1 MTNEKET
8 PTPQQEETETPASQQ
23 EEVEIP
29 ATQQE
34 ETDAPAP
41 QQEETETPLP
51 QQEETEKIPED
62 TVTFKR
68 SNLYTM
74 LIIMYAVL
82 VPLVLAAGLGG
93 GYLIWGQDSG
103 SSTVNA
109 VQPQPDDAQ
118 PAAQAADPAETGAP
132 EVPRE
137 ITRYDVS
144 IDDDPI
150 LGPEDASIT
159 IIEFS
164 DFECPYCRRWH
175 QEVLPQLIEDYPD
188 QVRLVYRD
196 FPLTSIHANAVPAAV
211 AANCAAEQDGY
222 WEFNELLFNS
232 EQGLSSDAYQQ
243 YAEEIGLDMESFTE
257 CFDSNRYEDEV
268 MADFEF
274 ASQLGIRSTP
284 TFFINGIALVGAQPY
299 EVFKQVID
307 QELAGE
313 LD

>member
-1 MTNEKET
+1 MTNEIET
-8 PTPQQEETETPASQQ
+8 PTPQPEETETTTVQEDETETLTLQEEETETPTPEG
-23 EEVEIP
+23 EEPEGLP
-29 ATQQE
+29 E
-34 ETDAPAP
+34 E
-41 QQEETETPLP
+41 
-51 QQEETEKIPED
+51 

-74 LIIMYAVL
+74 LIVMYAVL
-82 VPLVLAAGLGG
+82 VPLVLAAGLGA
-93 GYLIWGQDSG
+93 GYLIWGQEPG
-103 SSTVNA
+103 STASNA
-109 VQPQPDDAQ
+109 AQPQPDDAQ
-118 PAAQAADPAETGAP
+118 QAAQAPVQAETGAP
-132 EVPRE
+132 EVPPE

-150 LGPEDASIT
+150 LGPDDASIT

-164 DFECPYCRRWH
+164 DYECPYCRRWH
-175 QEVLPQLIEDYPD
+175 QEVLPQLIEEYPD

-211 AANCAAEQDGY
+211 AANCAGEQDGY
-222 WEFNELLFNS
+222 WEFNKLLFNS
-232 EQGLSSDAYQQ
+232 EQGLSTEAYQQ
-243 YAEEIGLDMESFTE
+243 YAEELGLDSDSFNE
-257 CFDSNRYEDEV
+257 CFESNRYEDEV

>member
-8 PTPQQEETETPASQQ
+8 PTPQQEETETPAPQQ

-29 ATQQE
+29 VQQQE
-34 ETDAPAP
+34 ETEALAP

-51 QQEETEKIPED
+51 QQEETENLPED

-257 CFDSNRYEDEV
+257 CLDSNRYEDEV
-268 MADFEF
+268 LADFEF

>member
-1 MTNEKET
+1 MTNETET
-8 PTPQQEETETPASQQ
+8 PTPQPEETETATLQEEETETPTLLEEETETSTPQQEETEGFP
-23 EEVEIP
+23 EE
-29 ATQQE
+29 
-34 ETDAPAP
+34 
-41 QQEETETPLP
+41 
-51 QQEETEKIPED
+51 

-68 SNLYTM
+68 SNLYTV
-74 LIIMYAVL
+74 LIVMYAVL
-82 VPLVLAAGLGG
+82 VPLVLAAGLGA
-93 GYLIWGQDSG
+93 GYLIWGQDTG
-103 SSTVNA
+103 STDANA
-109 VQPQPDDAQ
+109 AQTQPDDAQ
-118 PAAQAADPAETGAP
+118 QAAQAAVQAQTGAP
-132 EVPRE
+132 EVPPE
-137 ITRYDVS
+137 ITRYAVS

-164 DFECPYCRRWH
+164 DYECPYCRRWH
-175 QEVLPQLIEDYPD
+175 QEVLPQLIEEYPD

-211 AANCAAEQDGY
+211 AANCAHEQDGY

-232 EQGLSSDAYQQ
+232 EQGLSTEAYQQ
-243 YAEEIGLDMESFTE
+243 YAEEIGLDSDSFDE
-257 CFDSNRYEDEV
+257 CLESNRYEDEV

-299 EVFKQVID
+299 EVFKQLID

>member
-23 EEVEIP
+23 DEVEIP

-82 VPLVLAAGLGG
+82 VPLVLAAGFGG

-109 VQPQPDDAQ
+109 TQPQPDNAQ
-118 PAAQAADPAETGAP
+118 PTTQAANPAETGAP

-196 FPLTSIHANAVPAAV
+196 FPLTSIHANAVPAAI

-257 CFDSNRYEDEV
+257 CLDSNRYEDEV
-268 MADFEF
+268 LADFEF